1 MNRNMVEYDTRLREL
16 SSKAVDGDITDEELA
31 EMAQLSRAKK
41 SLREKRANMIAGL
54 QETLQLHGVT
64 IQDLFSTS
72 EINAAA
78 QFTNA
83 SVRLTGESARRGIR
97 AMTALKRERVSGSG
111 TWVRKK
117 TGLVLIEVVRDGQNG
132 FPCRY
137 CKGQLLPYYVAK
149 GWKALDDGQLE
160 ANLER
165 FYTAQGKEYFSTDA
179 GRVELAQLAN
189 YIRTHNLKP
198 PPK

>member
-1 MNRNMVEYDTRLREL
+1 MREL
-16 SSKAVDGDITDEELA
+16 SIKAVDGNITDDEFA

-41 SLREKRANMIAGL
+41 SLREGRANMIAGL
-54 QETLQLHGVT
+54 QETLQIHGLT
-64 IQDLFSTS
+64 IQDLFSTN

-78 QFTNA
+78 QFTHA
-83 SVRLTGESARRGIR
+83 AVRLTGKAARRG
-97 AMTALKRERVSGSG
+97 ATALKAPTRERASGSG
-111 TWVRKK
+111 TWERKK

-137 CKGQLLPYYVAK
+137 CKGQLLPFYVAK

-165 FYTAQGKEYFSTDA
+165 FYTEQGREYFATDLGKA
-179 GRVELAQLAN
+179 ELAQLVN
-189 YIRTHNLKP
+189 HIRTHKLKP
-198 PPK
+198 PSGA